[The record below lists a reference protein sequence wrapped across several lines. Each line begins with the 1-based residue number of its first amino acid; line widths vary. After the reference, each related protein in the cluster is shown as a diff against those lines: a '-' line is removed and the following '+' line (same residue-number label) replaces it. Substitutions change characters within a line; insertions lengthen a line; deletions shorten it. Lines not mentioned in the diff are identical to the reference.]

1 MNIEDTN
8 TKWDKVHDFMSAGEN
23 GTKLTKIELALYY
36 LAHFYS
42 PEYREIRYAGIPKEE
57 LAGDI
62 EINEPIYSKS
72 ISFTRQDVLDYLV
85 SVGHNLSPYAEP

>member
-1 MNIEDTN
+1 MNIDDTN

-42 PEYREIRYAGIPKEE
+42 PEYREIRVAGFPLEN

-62 EINEPIYSKS
+62 EINEPIYSES